1 MCMRNK
7 QPNAP
12 KKAIKTN
19 NITNVK
25 KNIYVSIA
33 IALIVIVSVF
43 VVWYKKEKDVKV
55 IEANKGN
62 FQIYTETKAYV
73 LNKETVVGYNKGE
86 TLVPIAES
94 EKRITVGNVIGIY
107 KNAEYDKGIVQLAKM
122 DEEINEK
129 LALLPEIYSNEV
141 ITIDKEIDQ
150 TTKRIKNL
158 NSYIQMSDYKA
169 KLDRL
174 AYEKALTISGLT
186 PSGNDVKSLI
196 ISRDNYR
203 NNMNKSSN
211 NVKAPVS
218 GVIIYKNDGLENK
231 FDLKDIHKLP
241 AEAIQQVITEYDKT
255 QEESFGIKIVD
266 NYQSYIVIKED
277 KLNDQYIKENRT
289 YTIELLDKNSKIKG
303 VLINKIQTD
312 KYNYCI
318 FEVNN
323 NVEEIVDLRKVDVK
337 VIWREINGFVV
348 NNSSIKTVEDIDYIT
363 IISLNKYLDIPVK
376 TLLKLEN
383 ISLVSN
389 YSDEEKSDLNLPKV
403 GKLEIYDRI
412 VEIKEIE

>member
-7 QPNAP
+7 KTNAP
-12 KKAIKTN
+12 KKTN
-19 NITNVK
+19 NTSIK
-25 KNIYVSIA
+25 KNIYVVIV
-33 IALIVIVSVF
+33 IILIIIVSVF
-43 VVWYKKEKDVKV
+43 IVWYKKEKDVKV
-55 IEANKGN
+55 VEANKGN

-73 LNKETVVGYNKGE
+73 LNKETVVEYNKDE

-94 EKRITVGNVIGIY
+94 EKRITIGNVIGIY

-150 TTKRIKNL
+150 TTKEIKNL

-211 NVKAPVS
+211 NVKAPIS
-218 GVIIYKNDGLENK
+218 GVIIYKTDSLENK

-241 AEAIQQVITEYDKT
+241 EKAIQQVINEYDKT
-255 QEESFGIKIVD
+255 HEESFGIKIVD

-277 KLNDQYIKENRT
+277 KSNDQYIKENRT

-303 VLINKIQTD
+303 ILINKVQTD

-318 FEVNN
+318 FEINN

-348 NNSSIKTVEDIDYIT
+348 NNSSIKTVEDIDYVT

-383 ISLVSN
+383 ISLVAN
-389 YSDEEKSDLNLPKV
+389 FSDEEKSNLNLPKV

-412 VEIKEIE
+412 VEVKELE

>member
-303 VLINKIQTD
+303 VLLNKIQTD